1 MGIRNR
7 SKEALQASGGGARER
22 QAEPIRA
29 VRSQAEPGNQG
40 EGPAGTSSLGNEGE
54 AFSPRHLPHRARHD
68 RAVTL
73 GAGHR
78 REAEGKALEV
88 LPGAVLGLAVFFDG

>member
-29 VRSQAEPGNQG
+29 VRSQAAP
-40 EGPAGTSSLGNEGE
+40 GNEG
-54 AFSPRHLPHRARHD
+54 ARARSP
-68 RAVTL
+68 AP
-73 GAGHR
+73 GHK
-78 REAEGKALEV
+78 G
-88 LPGAVLGLAVFFDG
+88 D